1 MNDANDEF
9 QIFGDFVASE
19 LRKIPDKATA
29 RRVQR
34 KLQRNL
40 LDYMDD
46 MDDDEPIENNDATAF
61 EYQVVKYAK
70 QTIIKYKGISYRS
83 GKVTNANGMNCPGGE
98 YRCSRNKGMCPGS
111 IEPVLENNGKVKIH
125 VRGAHTC
132 A

>member
-70 QTIIKYKGISYRS
+70 QTIIKYKGTSYRS
-83 GKVTNANGMNCPGGE
+83 GKVTNANGMNCPGG
-98 YRCSRNKGMCPGS
+98 
-111 IEPVLENNGKVKIH
+111 
-125 VRGAHTC
+125 
-132 A
+132 